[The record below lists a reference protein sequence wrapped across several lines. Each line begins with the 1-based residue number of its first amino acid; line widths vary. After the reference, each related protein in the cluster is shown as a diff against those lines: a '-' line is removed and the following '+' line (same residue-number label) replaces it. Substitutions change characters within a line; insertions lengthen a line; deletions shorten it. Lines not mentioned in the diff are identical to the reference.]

1 MSRSLVPVRI
11 FCLAML
17 CVQAF
22 AALRTSGAGERAM
35 IDRDVL
41 EAVHGGSARV
51 LVEVRAPEGMRPEG
65 ELTVAEK
72 QVQRHAIAA
81 VQDSVLS
88 GLAGSHFVLVRRY
101 ETVPLLLLEVRD
113 DAVRALEQMTNAVV
127 RVRLDNPKAP
137 AAPNAAR

>member
-1 MSRSLVPVRI
+1 MSRSLTPVRI
-11 FCLAML
+11 FCLTML

-22 AALRTSGAGERAM
+22 AALRASGAGERVM
-35 IDRDVL
+35 IDPEVL
-41 EAVHGGSARV
+41 EAVHGASARV
-51 LVEVRAPEGMRPEG
+51 LVEARVPEGLRPEG

-81 VQDSVLS
+81 VQDSILS
-88 GLAGSHFVLVRRY
+88 GLAGSHFALVRRY
-101 ETVPLLLLEVRD
+101 ETVPLLLLEVQD
-113 DAVRALEQMTNAVV
+113 DAVRALEQMVNVVV